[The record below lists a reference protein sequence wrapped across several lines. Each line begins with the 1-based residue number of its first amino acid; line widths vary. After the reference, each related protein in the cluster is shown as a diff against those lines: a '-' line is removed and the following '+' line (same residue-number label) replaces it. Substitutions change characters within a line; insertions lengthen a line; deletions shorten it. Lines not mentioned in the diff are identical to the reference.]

1 MKVIKIDK
9 KEWTGGIDKSRE
21 KYLLFGPVKDKDVNN
36 RERYIFKQLSL
47 NQFPEMENADT
58 VLSPKSVIFPQTEK
72 ILKGSLDPSLP
83 DHHIMKR
90 VEADYS
96 PRAVVGIRPFDAKAL
111 TLVNLN
117 FDTKDYQD
125 PYWCDAYK
133 ATTFVGLAVN
143 NPSDVDFSTSMGSS
157 PFGEE
162 GLDVLLVDNGEEFLA
177 KVLTDKGQSFIDSA
191 GFNKG
196 ADESDI
202 KKIEELKAQA
212 EKTIQG
218 CCCGTSTDS
227 CKTGK
232 IKVET
237 GNLKQKTVLELYEAP
252 FWDDIAFSCINC
264 GTCTFVCPTCWCFDI
279 QDETKGKSC
288 TRFKNWDSCMFPLFT
303 LHGSGHNPRGEKVQ
317 RVRQRFMHKLKY
329 FLDKYDK
336 GTMCVGCGRCVQSCP
351 VNIDIREVCNTMNNY
366 EPKK

>member
-21 KYLLFGPVKDKDVNN
+21 KYILFGPVKDKDVNN
-36 RERYIFKQLSL
+36 REHYIFKQLSSG
-47 NQFPEMENADT
+47 QFPEMQEGADT
-58 VLSPKSVIFPQTEK
+58 VLSPKSVIFPQSEK
-72 ILKGSLDPSLP
+72 MLQASLDSSLP

-96 PRAVVGIRPFDAKAL
+96 PRAVIGIRPFDAKAL

-133 ATTFVGLAVN
+133 STTFVGLAIN
-143 NPSDVDFSTSMGSS
+143 RPSDVDFSTSMGSN

-162 GLDVLLVDNGEEFLA
+162 GLDLLLVDNGNEFLA
-177 KVLTDKGQSFIDSA
+177 KVITDKGQTFLDAA
-191 GFNKG
+191 GFNNL
-196 ADESDI
+196 ADESAI
-202 KKIEELKAQA
+202 KKIDELKSAAQNA
-212 EKTIQG
+212 IKAKV
-218 CCCGTSTDS
+218 GTD
-227 CKTGK
+227 
-232 IKVET
+232 
-237 GNLKQKTVLELYEAP
+237 NLKKLTVLDLYEAP

-303 LHGSGHNPRGEKVQ
+303 LHGSGHNPRGLKTQ

-329 FLDKYDK
+329 FVDKYDK

-351 VNIDIREVCNTMNNY
+351 VNIDIREVCNIMNNY

>member
-9 KEWTGGIDKSRE
+9 TEWTGGIDKSRA
-21 KYLLFGPVKDKDVNN
+21 KYLLFGPVKDKDVQNN
-36 RERYIFKQLSL
+36 ERYIFKQLSAD
-47 NQFPEMENADT
+47 QFPDMEASDT
-58 VLSPKSVIFPQTEK
+58 VLSPKGAVFPQTEK
-72 ILKGSLDPSLP
+72 MLQVSLDPSVP

-90 VEADYS
+90 VDTDYS
-96 PRAVVGIRPFDAKAL
+96 PRAVIGIRPFDAKAL

-117 FDTKDYQD
+117 FDTKDYRD
-125 PYWCDAYK
+125 PYWCDAYQ

-143 NPSDVDFSTSMGSS
+143 KPSQFDFSTSMGSS

-162 GLDVLLVDNGEEFLA
+162 GLDVLLVDNGSEFLA
-177 KVLTDKGQSFIDSA
+177 KVITDKGQSFLDAA
-191 GFNKG
+191 GFNKS
-196 ADESDI
+196 ADESAA
-202 KKIEELKAQA
+202 KKIEELKAAA
-212 EKTIQG
+212 EKAVAAKVGTDNLTKRTI
-218 CCCGTSTDS
+218 
-227 CKTGK
+227 
-232 IKVET
+232 
-237 GNLKQKTVLELYEAP
+237 LELHEAP
-252 FWDDIAFSCINC
+252 FWNDIAFACINC

-279 QDETKGKSC
+279 QDETKGKSS
-288 TRFKNWDSCMFPLFT
+288 TRFRNWDSCMFPLFT

-351 VNIDIREVCNTMNNY
+351 VNIDIREVCNIMNNY